1 MPKYLPRTRIEYD
14 LSEAQKASFNTLELL
29 GEERSETLHYEPAR
43 LSVIEHIR
51 FKYVATKDGE
61 STIVPTAAQPSPL
74 PKSNASAGLLASI
87 QVDTFVDHLPIN
99 RQETRYARLHL
110 PRATLC
116 EWKLASAEL
125 LATQLPLLRNNI
137 LQVQRLNLD
146 DTTQPLLERGRATT
160 RQAHLWEPRGR
171 AAARERL
178 MGRPPASGAVRV
190 RRIPLRR
197 PSPEL
202 PARL

>member
-160 RQAHLWEPRGR
+160 RQEFVHRFEGDRWMEQFLQTPEGRR
-171 AAARERL
+171 AAEQ
-178 MGRPPASGAVRV
+178 AVRNV
-190 RRIPLRR
+190 MKEAAA
-197 PSPEL
+197 SP
-202 PARL
+202 P